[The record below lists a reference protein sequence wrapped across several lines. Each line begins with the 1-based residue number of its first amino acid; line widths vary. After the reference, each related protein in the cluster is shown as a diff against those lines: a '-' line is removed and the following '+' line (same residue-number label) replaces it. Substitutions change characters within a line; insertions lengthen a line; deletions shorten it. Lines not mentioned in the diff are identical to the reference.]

1 MRPDLFKAVIA
12 KVAFVDVVTTM
23 SDPSIPL
30 TTLEYDEW
38 GNPDNVELYKYMMSY
53 SPYDNIRPTEY
64 PHILIS
70 TGLNDPR
77 VAYWE
82 PAKFAAKLR
91 EVKTD
96 HNLLLLQTNYSSG
109 HAGASGR
116 YDSLKEVAVD
126 YAFLIDRLCGQ
137 VLNPIELQQAASII
151 RQDLSI
157 IE

>member
-1 MRPDLFKAVIA
+1 
-12 KVAFVDVVTTM
+12 M
-23 SDPSIPL
+23 SDPTIPL
-30 TTLEYDEW
+30 TALEYDEW
-38 GNPDNVELYKYMMSY
+38 GNPENFEFYKYMMSY

-64 PHILIS
+64 PHILIT

-91 EVKTD
+91 EIKKD
-96 HNLLLLQTNYSSG
+96 NNLLLLQTNYSSG

-116 YDSLKEVAVD
+116 YDSLKEIAVD

-137 VLNPIELQQAASII
+137 TVAVAKRQEILNPIQLNVGLQAATGI
-151 RQDLSI
+151 
-157 IE
+157 

>member
-1 MRPDLFKAVIA
+1 
-12 KVAFVDVVTTM
+12 
-23 SDPSIPL
+23 
-30 TTLEYDEW
+30 
-38 GNPDNVELYKYMMSY
+38 MMSY
-53 SPYDNIRPTEY
+53 SPYDNIRNTEY
-64 PHILIS
+64 PHMLIT

-91 EVKTD
+91 EMKTD
-96 HNLLLLQTNYSSG
+96 SNLLLLQTNYASG

-116 YDSLKEVAVD
+116 YEALKEVAVD

-137 VLNPIELQQAASII
+137 VLSPIELQGAASII
-151 RQDLSI
+151 RQDLSV